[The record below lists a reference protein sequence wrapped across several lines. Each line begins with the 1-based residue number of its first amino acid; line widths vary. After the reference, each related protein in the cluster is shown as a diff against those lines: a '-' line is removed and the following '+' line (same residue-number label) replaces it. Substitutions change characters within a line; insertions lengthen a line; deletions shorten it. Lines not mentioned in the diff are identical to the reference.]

1 MEYEQNDLDNAALCV
16 WKEARGE
23 QDAGMQA
30 VAHVIFNRIGFVG
43 FPHTLHDVV
52 YQKNAFTSMSVAS
65 DPEYS
70 LMPHP
75 NDEEYAYASAIVS
88 AVAEGIDHD
97 PTRGAHYYA
106 NLKNV
111 SSGWFER
118 VISGADGKGAPG
130 HPLTVTIGRQSF
142 YI

>member
-23 QDAGMQA
+23 QQAGMRA
-30 VAHVIFNRIGFVG
+30 VAHVLFNRVGAVG

-52 YQKNAFTSMSVAS
+52 YQKNAFTSMSVSS

-70 LMPHP
+70 LMPPP
-75 NDEEYAYASAIVS
+75 NDPPYAYASQIVQ
-88 AVAEGIDHD
+88 AVAAGTDIDSTSH
-97 PTRGAHYYA
+97 AHYYA

-111 SSGWFER
+111 TSGWFLNHI
-118 VISGADGKGAPG
+118 VKDTVL
-130 HPLTVTIGRQSF
+130 HPQTVVIGRQTF
-142 YI
+142 YL